1 MVENAE
7 KAIHFHEYFNI
18 VRNRLWVIFTIFI
31 LTVASGAYVTEE
43 VIPKTYTASS
53 EIQISHEGKSDA
65 ASFSGVTNPNM
76 PVDQIEF
83 QADYQKMQSP
93 DILQPII
100 SDLKLDE
107 KWAKQFKMKQ
117 ERLSPLEALN
127 YMKGILTF
135 DPVRGTNIITITAT
149 SQVPEDAAAI
159 ANAVAQRYRAVREL
173 AMDEK
178 NQRAIESLQA
188 QIQQQQSVVDD
199 KRALVDKLREQAH
212 VDKVE
217 IAPDR
222 NGVEREEADLEAR
235 KHDLL
240 DAKEQL
246 DARTVLMKQVINLP
260 DEEFI
265 TTLVGE
271 HESDDDISRL
281 RDEAFQKQSDI
292 DNLLKDGFEVNHPR
306 VQALKSELE
315 RMQSQIAGLIAGKRR
330 AMGVEVDMA
339 ASRVTLLQDE
349 VNTLTD
355 KLREDQQAFL
365 EPYYEAKDDLAK
377 QQSMLDAF
385 NIHLTEL
392 QADKSLLESPVTIVA
407 LAQPPEHPS
416 APKVGLYMIASV
428 AAGLFMGICVAFLI
442 EYLDTSVKT
451 MADAESLLGL
461 PVLTVIPNKGGPMP
475 MTQDAARLPHAEGYR
490 ILRAK
495 LDLKVQNGIG
505 PSLSILSGGPGEGKS
520 TTLYNLA
527 IVCAQ
532 AGQSVILVDCD
543 LRRPTLHDLVNLPN
557 DRGLS
562 NYLRGECEA
571 IECIQQ
577 TALPKLHLLA
587 AGDMPISEIG
597 VLAGDKIRVMLEDLK
612 QRYDLVLVD
621 SPPVLG
627 ISDGSIIAR
636 EVDYVILVIQH
647 RRYPR
652 EISLRAKRA
661 IEEVHGNCVGMVL
674 NSVSV
679 KSDDSYYYYSNY
691 GNYYRKAD
699 GSKKRKT
706 ANKAKANGNGNHV
719 AAATSPSRK
728 KDLQSEEF

>member
-1 MVENAE
+1 MAE
-7 KAIHFHEYFNI
+7 TADEVIHFHEYFNI
-18 VRNRLWVIFTIFI
+18 IRNRLWVIFTIFV

-43 VIPKTYTASS
+43 VIPKTYTATS
-53 EIQISHEGKSDA
+53 EIQIVHERNA
-65 ASFSGVTNPNM
+65 IVPTLLEINPNLS
-76 PVDQIEF
+76 VDAIDFE
-83 QADYQKMQSP
+83 ADFQKMQSP
-93 DILQPII
+93 DVLQPII
-100 SDLKLDE
+100 TKLDLDE
-107 KWAKQFKMKQ
+107 KWARELKLKQDKLSQKEALDYMKANI
-117 ERLSPLEALN
+117 LTLEAL
-127 YMKGILTF
+127 
-135 DPVRGTNIITITAT
+135 RGTNIVSITAS
-149 SQVPEDAAAI
+149 SQVPSEAADI
-159 ANAVAQRYRAVREL
+159 ANAVAQQYQEMRDL
-173 AMDEK
+173 DLEK
-178 NQRAIESLQA
+178 KNNLGVESYENQVV
-188 QIQQQQSVVDD
+188 QQQAVVED
-199 KRALVDKLREQAH
+199 KRALVDKLRKDAG
-212 VDKVE
+212 DKGVE
-217 IAPDR
+217 ITPDR
-222 NGVEREEADLEAR
+222 DGVEERDEEDLKARKADLLE
-235 KHDLL
+235 
-240 DAKEQL
+240 AKEQY
-246 DARTVLMKQVINLP
+246 DSRVVLLNKVKDLP
-260 DEEFI
+260 DDQFI
-265 TTLVGE
+265 STLVGVGE
-271 HESDDDISRL
+271 GEADIASL
-281 RDEAFQKQSDI
+281 RDEAFKRESDI

-306 VQALKSELE
+306 VQALQGELD
-315 RMQSQIAGLIAGKRR
+315 RMRSQIAELIAGKRR
-330 AMGVEVDMA
+330 AMAAEVDMVG
-339 ASRVTLLQDE
+339 SRVTLLQNE

-355 KLREDQQAFL
+355 RLRDDQKAYL
-365 EPYYEAKDDLAK
+365 EPYYEAQRDLEK
-377 QQSMLDAF
+377 QQSILDAL
-385 NIHLTEL
+385 NVHVDEI
-392 QADKSLLESPVTIVA
+392 KSEKPLLESPVTIVSLA
-407 LAQPPEHPS
+407 LPPDHPS
-416 APKVGLYMIASV
+416 SPKVGLYMIASV
-428 AAGLFMGICVAFLI
+428 MAGLFIGVCVAFLI

-461 PVLTVIPNKGGPMP
+461 PVLTIIPNKGGPMP

-495 LDLKVQNGIG
+495 LDLKVQNGVG

-557 DRGLS
+557 DRGLA

-587 AGDMPISEIG
+587 SGDMPISEIG
-597 VLAGDKIRVMLEDLK
+597 VLAGDKIRAMLEDLK

-691 GNYYRKAD
+691 GNYYKKAD
-699 GSKKRKT
+699 RGKKRK
-706 ANKAKANGNGNHV
+706 AAVKAKTNGNHV
-719 AAATSPSRK
+719 SSSPRK
-728 KDLQSEEF
+728 PDLHSEEF